1 MISNY
6 FSSGNVYVIDDV
18 FEEAKPII
26 DSLYKLHVP
35 HIYSDGSGSS
45 LPKIP
50 LQVRL
55 IFLDLNLKPSINP
68 ADKKSFMDLH
78 ASVLNKLLENNS
90 SSYMILVWS
99 KEEETLLNDFKAML
113 ATDRYGLIHR
123 QPINIIELNKKN
135 YFTQDTDE
143 EGNSTFSW
151 IPERESQLFD
161 LINNSLNQNEAFKV
175 LSSWETLI
183 RKSGSKTVDYLFE
196 LASFNNGEEINSNLK
211 SIISQLSISVLGH
224 KNFRVLN
231 NQEKTDGFML
241 SLSELLD
248 DEIDKEIILNT
259 QKPEFTG
266 WIKPKLSIEFICQ
279 LNSKLLISTDT
290 RKKELTGSIFLAQQE
305 KHDFLNLFTESFD
318 ISQNS
323 RVDSEL
329 KVLNAEK
336 RKGERKIDCDDYIKN
351 IYDENL
357 DKKFIIPIELN
368 LTPLCDVIQKKE
380 KYYRLVPG
388 FLLNIDLKNYL
399 LKSSDRNYISPDLFS
414 KANELNYV
422 LLLDYRFLH
431 SLNFEELNQ
440 FTKLFTLRKGFVDD
454 IQLKLSNHISRLGVL
469 NL

>member
-45 LPKIP
+45 LPKTP

-113 ATDRYGLIHR
+113 VTDQYGLIHR

-151 IPERESQLFD
+151 IAERESQLFD

-196 LASFNNGEEINSNLK
+196 LASFKNGKTINDNLK
-211 SIISQLSISVLGH
+211 DIISKLSISVLGA
-224 KNFRVLN
+224 KNFRDN
-231 NQEKTDGFML
+231 NDQGKTDGFML
-241 SLSELLD
+241 ALSELID
-248 DEIDKEIILNT
+248 DEIDKEIILNN
-259 QKPEFTG
+259 QKPEFTN
-266 WIKPKLSIEFICQ
+266 WTNPNLSIEFISQ
-279 LNSKLLISTDT
+279 LNSKLLISNDK
-290 RKKELTGSIFLAQQE
+290 RKKELTGSLFLANQ
-305 KHDFLNLFTESFD
+305 KLHDFLNLFCESLD
-318 ISQNS
+318 ISKEGRATLELVELNTHRAKGKKLNIETHIEEIYLQNLAKS
-323 RVDSEL
+323 TV
-329 KVLNAEK
+329 
-336 RKGERKIDCDDYIKN
+336 
-351 IYDENL
+351 
-357 DKKFIIPIELN
+357 IPIELN
-368 LTPLCDVIQKKE
+368 LTPLCDVVQKKE

-388 FLLNIDLKNYL
+388 FLLTIDLKNYL
-399 LKSSDRNYISPDLFS
+399 LKASDRNYISPEIFITDYD
-414 KANELNYV
+414 LNYV
-422 LLLDYRFLH
+422 LVLDYRFLH
-431 SLNFEELNQ
+431 SLTIEDLNQ
-440 FTKLFTLRKGFVDD
+440 FTKVLTLRKGFIDN
-454 IQLKLSNHISRLGVL
+454 IQLKLANHVSRLGVL